1 MATATCLYASGYK
14 FNITWPLQFNRL
26 LIKTGTISI
35 TTSPKNAFI
44 FLDNKKQTSKTLK
57 LFKRDFIS
65 TPNKIKNLL
74 PGKYNLLLEKDNY
87 WPIEKEISIESGITT
102 TLENIHLF
110 RSDLP
115 TLVYKTKKNSLL
127 LSSSGDRMYLT
138 STQEF
143 INLKYQSLELKIE
156 HPFSNGSWLPADED
170 FLASSTIH
178 NLNNNETTNLVPI
191 NDVQDLSWKYDKDN
205 NSIYYTTTSNSIYR
219 LDRDYKT
226 ATLLLKAN
234 QFFDYKQYGNSIFI
248 ISQLDNKKYLQEFD
262 ISSQQE
268 LKVME
273 LPSLGNYLFYPGNKN
288 GHLTLY
294 DKKNSSLYLINTDDW
309 QKSFNINQVKGW
321 EIIDNHRIIYHN
333 GWEITLLNTE
343 NGTSRLLARVSEPIQ
358 EIAWHGEENYF
369 IFSTTNS
376 LQAGDLR
383 SNLLTTLFKTQEIG
397 DITLDSKADLLYFYA
412 DIGQQA
418 GVYKL
423 LLK

>member
-1 MATATCLYASGYK
+1 MATVTCLFASGYK
-14 FNITWPLQFNRL
+14 FNITWPLQVNRL

-35 TTSPKNAFI
+35 TTSPKDAFI
-44 FLDNKKQTSKTLK
+44 FLNNKKQTSKTLK

-74 PGKYNLLLEKDNY
+74 PGKYNLRLEKDNY
-87 WPIEKEISIESGITT
+87 WPIEKAVYIESGLTT

-115 TLVYKTKKNSLL
+115 TLVYKTEKNSLL
-127 LSSSGDRMYLT
+127 LSSSGDRLYLA

-143 INLKYQSLELKIE
+143 INLKYQSLESKIE
-156 HPFSNGSWLPADED
+156 QPVSNSAWLPANEELFADN
-170 FLASSTIH
+170 IIY
-178 NLNNNETTNLVPI
+178 NLITTETTNLLPI
-191 NDVQDLSWKYDKDN
+191 NNEQALSWKYDKDN
-205 NSIYYTTTSNSIYR
+205 NSIYYTTTSSSIYR
-219 LDRDYKT
+219 LNKDYKT
-226 ATLLLKAN
+226 ANLLLKTK
-234 QFFDYKQYGNSIFI
+234 QFLDYKQKGNSIFI

-262 ISSQQE
+262 INSQQE

-288 GHLTLY
+288 GHLILY
-294 DKKNSSLYLINTDDW
+294 DAKNSSLYLINTNDW

-343 NGTSRLLARVSEPIQ
+343 DGTSRLLARVSEPIQ
-358 EIAWHGEENYF
+358 EIAWHSEENYF

-397 DITLDSKADLLYFYA
+397 DIILDSKADLLYFYA

>member
-65 TPNKIKNLL
+65 TPNKVKNLL
-74 PGKYNLLLEKDNY
+74 PGKYNLRLEKDNY
-87 WPIEKEISIESGITT
+87 WPIEKAVSIESGLTT
-102 TLENIHLF
+102 TLEDIHLF

-115 TLVYKTKKNSLL
+115 TLVYNTEINTLL
-127 LSSSGDRMYLT
+127 LSASGDRMYLT

-143 INLKYQSLELKIE
+143 INLKYQSFESEIDQTVL
-156 HPFSNGSWLPADED
+156 NGAWLSVDEE
-170 FLASSTIH
+170 FFVSSTIY
-178 NLNNNETTNLVPI
+178 NLNSSVTTNLLPI
-191 NDVQDLSWKYDKDN
+191 NDEQVLSWKYDKDN
-205 NSIYYTTTSNSIYR
+205 NSIYYTTTSGSIYR
-219 LDRDYKT
+219 LNKDYKT
-226 ATLLLKAN
+226 ANLLLKTK
-234 QFFDYKQYGNSIFI
+234 QFLDYKQKGNSIFI

-262 ISSQQE
+262 ISSHQE

-288 GHLTLY
+288 GHLILY
-294 DKKNSSLYLINTDDW
+294 DKKNSSLYLINTNDW

-321 EIIDNHRIIYHN
+321 ETIDNHRIIYHN

-343 NGTSRLLARVSEPIQ
+343 DGTSSLLARVSEPIQ
-358 EIAWHGEENYF
+358 EITWHGEENYF

-383 SNLLTTLFKTQEIG
+383 TNLLTTLFKTQEIG
-397 DITLDSKADLLYFYA
+397 DIALDRKADILYFYA

-418 GVYKL
+418 GLYKL